1 MPMKKNSTPTIGPN
15 AEIRVNSRR
24 ATTPRPSTVA
34 FLRQFARAYSPAP
47 HAAMPGI
54 VLN

>member
-1 MPMKKNSTPTIGPN
+1 MKKNSTSTIGLST
-15 AEIRVNSRR
+15 ETGVNSRR

-34 FLRQFARAYSPAP
+34 FLRQFARAYAPAP